1 MRFFWLLSFAG
12 FLFINI
18 PAFSQNDSSD
28 SLRQYE
34 LEQVVITG
42 VRLPV
47 EKGKIPASITVVEED
62 EIERQM
68 EMNVLPVL
76 ASKAPGLFLNERG
89 MMGFG
94 VGPQSG
100 GGISIRGLASSGD
113 PANTRTL
120 VLIDGQP
127 QFMGLFGHPIADD
140 YHSENIERIEVI
152 RGPASILYGSNA
164 MGGVVNLITR
174 QQKDEGLTLGAKAAY
189 GSFDTREY
197 HLSAGYKK
205 DRFNIIGSFNSGASE
220 GHREGTADY
229 FSSNGGYLK
238 AGYRISNHLKAT
250 IDGNI
255 LDSEF
260 NDPGHVDSTI
270 IQKQYYN
277 YLRGR
282 AAVSFENTAE
292 HVEGALRFFYNYGDH
307 DFFDGFRSTD
317 YNRGITFYQN
327 LKLMKGNVLTVGV
340 DYKNYGGEAF
350 TDAFPV
356 NNDIDRSVSETDF
369 YGLVRQTLFDQ
380 LNLSAGLRW
389 INSSVYGG
397 IAVPQYGLAYSLGGS
412 SVVKASASK
421 GFRSPTLANLYFA
434 PPANEDLE
442 PEEMWSYELSFLQAF
457 MEKRLELEIT
467 GFYNKGTNL
476 IRTIFS
482 QGRPSNINT
491 GEFQH
496 RGIEFQGSLEA
507 TDNLNFALNYS
518 LLHTGTPLPYAPK
531 RQLNFQVDYEI
542 GGIQAILSL
551 KTVSGLYQ
559 GNVGTSSRFDP
570 ELPTQNYQLLNAQLN
585 YPFLEVF
592 TLYGKVEN
600 ILDQEY
606 MIDAGYPLPGIGMMI
621 GAKMHW

>member
-1 MRFFWLLSFAG
+1 MRFFCLLSIAG
-12 FLFINI
+12 ILLLN
-18 PAFSQNDSSD
+18 PAFSQNAPADSM
-28 SLRQYE
+28 RQYE

-42 VRLPV
+42 ARIPV
-47 EKGKIPASITVVEED
+47 EKGKIPASITVVEER
-62 EIERQM
+62 EIDRQM

-76 ASKAPGLFLNERG
+76 ASQAPGVFLNERG
-89 MMGFG
+89 IMGFG

-100 GGISIRGLASSGD
+100 GSLSIRGLASSGD

-127 QFMGLFGHPIADD
+127 QFVGIFGHPVADA
-140 YHSENIERIEVI
+140 YYSSNIERVEVI

-174 QQKDEGLTLGAKAAY
+174 SQKEDGLTLGAKAAY
-189 GSFDTREY
+189 GSFNTREY

-205 DRFNIIGSFNSGASE
+205 NRFHAMGAFNSGASE
-220 GHREGTADY
+220 GHREGTADD
-229 FSSNGGYLK
+229 FSSNGGYIK
-238 AGYRISNHLKAT
+238 AGYRISDRVKAT

-255 LDSEF
+255 MDARFS
-260 NDPGHVDSTI
+260 DPGHIDSTI
-270 IQKQYYN
+270 TQKQYYD
-277 YLRGR
+277 YFRGR
-282 AAVSFENTAE
+282 AALSIENTAE
-292 HVEGALRFFYNYGDH
+292 RVEGALRFFYNFGDH
-307 DFFDGFRSTD
+307 DFFDGFSSTD
-317 YNRGITFYQN
+317 YNRGVTFYQN
-327 LKLMKGNVLTVGV
+327 LKLMEGNVLTLGV

-356 NNDIDRSVSETDF
+356 NNDIDRSVSETDL

-389 INSSVYGG
+389 INNSVYGG
-397 IAVPQYGLAYSLGGS
+397 IGVPQFGLTYSFGS
-412 SVVKASASK
+412 STVKASASK

-442 PEEMWSYELSFLQAF
+442 PEKMWSYEVSFLQTF
-457 MEKRLELEIT
+457 MDRRLSLEIA

-476 IRTIFS
+476 IRTVFA
-482 QGRPSNINT
+482 QGRPMNINT

-496 RGIEFQGSLEA
+496 KGIEFQGAFVA
-507 TDNLNFALNYS
+507 TDNLNFSLNYS
-518 LLHTGTPLPYAPK
+518 LLDTRTPLPYAPK
-531 RQLNFQVDYEI
+531 HQMNLQADYRI
-542 GGIQAILSL
+542 GGIEAIVSL

-559 GNVGTSSRFDP
+559 GNVGTSARFDP
-570 ELPTQNYQLLNAQLN
+570 ELPIQNYQLLNAQLN
-585 YPFLEVF
+585 YPFFEIF

-606 MIDAGYPLPGIGMMI
+606 MIDAGYPMPGISLVF
-621 GAKMHW
+621 GAKMQW